1 MSGTH
6 HRGVRGALA
15 AAYHYFVEEWPSVFF
30 ASAAVTIL
38 MHSTSFLNAV
48 DGYAWLVIGNLSST
62 TEPAVPKPTQ
72 AVVVRVDE
80 QANESRYFDRTPL
93 DRCELERDLR
103 AVYDARPKVLAV
115 DLDLSPAHWLSK
127 RDEATT
133 GGERACQAALYA
145 LIRER
150 ACGGARTVLMTPF
163 READERQLRDALACP
178 SGSSDPAGVRF
189 GNASLPEEYGLLMS
203 HYTGEAFFAPLA
215 VDAYRDVAPAHAGK
229 PIPEIER
236 IDTRRYP
243 EGNGLELMS
252 TDALPAAA
260 SKLAGKAVFFGA
272 AFGEEDLF
280 LTPLGFV
287 YGVHAHAAVFLSMLA
302 PLGEAGALAEFFGE
316 LLLAIVFGM
325 LINNMWN
332 GYFRGRVGDDPVGRQ
347 TAALRIAL
355 LSLALA
361 VAVALLSWLS
371 LLLLQRWGI
380 WLSPVPIAIG
390 MMLDSFVVGA
400 VSNAREELLHQA
412 KIPIDRPVTLAQSV
426 ARFAWGDVQ
435 RLWPKSPL
443 AATLIAARRALWA
456 AVVAAGLVLQFAH

>member
-1 MSGTH
+1 M
-6 HRGVRGALA
+6 
-15 AAYHYFVEEWPSVFF
+15 FF
-30 ASAAVTIL
+30 ASAVVTIL
-38 MHSTSFLNAV
+38 MHSTSFLSAV

-62 TEPAVPKPTQ
+62 TEPTVPKPTQ

-103 AVYDARPKVLAV
+103 AVYEAGPKVIAV

-127 RDEATT
+127 RDDATT
-133 GGERACQAALYA
+133 TGERECQEKLYA

-150 ACGGARTVLMTPF
+150 ACNGAHTVLMTPF
-163 READERQLRDALACP
+163 READEQHLRDRLACSP
-178 SGSSDPAGVRF
+178 GDKDPGGVRF

-203 HYTGEAFFAPLA
+203 HYTGDAFFARLA
-215 VDAYRDVAPAHAGK
+215 VDGYRGDVAAHAGT
-229 PIPEIER
+229 PLPPIER

-252 TDALPAAA
+252 ADALPGAAA
-260 SKLAGKAVFFGA
+260 KLAGKAVFFGA

-302 PLGEAGALAEFFGE
+302 PLGEASAFAEFFGE

-325 LINNMWN
+325 LINSMWN
-332 GYFRGRVGDDPVGRQ
+332 GYFRGRVGEDPVGRQ
-347 TAALRIAL
+347 TAALRIAG

-361 VAVALLSWLS
+361 LAVALLSWMS

-400 VSNAREELLHQA
+400 VSNAREELLHWR
-412 KIPIDRPVTLAQSV
+412 KIEIDHPKTLAQSV
-426 ARFAWGDVQ
+426 ARFAWGDAR
-435 RLWPKSPL
+435 RLWPKSRM
-443 AATLIAARRALWA
+443 AAILIAARRTLWA
-456 AVVAAGLVLQFAH
+456 VIVVAGLVLQFAH